1 MKILQK
7 VLLILIIGVC
17 VFMVMPQNE
26 VRAGDEVKT
35 KINSIV
41 DDVKGTAPTGETKG
55 IMGVIN
61 RIIGFIQWASIIAL
75 VLVLIAKGWQYI
87 TGPAEIKDEV
97 KKTAI
102 PILVGLI
109 LVFGAT
115 TIAKFVLNTTSN
127 L

>member
-7 VLLILIIGVC
+7 VLLILIIGLC
-17 VFMVMPQNE
+17 VFMVMPQNI
-26 VRAGDEVKT
+26 VTAAKSIDV
-35 KINSIV
+35 NSVV
-41 DDVKGTAPTGETKG
+41 DDVAPSAPGGETKG
-55 IMGVIN
+55 IMDVIN
-61 RIIGFIQWASIIAL
+61 KIIGFIQWASIIAL